1 MIGPI
6 AEDTFSKF
14 FVDKIFL
21 GIGGIDLDAGLT
33 EYNPEDAA
41 VKHHMIWNAQT
52 RILLADSR
60 KFGVKRFASVAP
72 LTLIDEIV
80 TDDGLDPAHQEKLV
94 EASIIV
100 HAVSE
105 PTSS

>member
-1 MIGPI
+1 
-6 AEDTFSKF
+6 
-14 FVDKIFL
+14 
-21 GIGGIDLDAGLT
+21 
-33 EYNPEDAA
+33 
-41 VKHHMIWNAQT
+41 
-52 RILLADSR
+52 
-60 KFGVKRFASVAP
+60 VKRFASVAP